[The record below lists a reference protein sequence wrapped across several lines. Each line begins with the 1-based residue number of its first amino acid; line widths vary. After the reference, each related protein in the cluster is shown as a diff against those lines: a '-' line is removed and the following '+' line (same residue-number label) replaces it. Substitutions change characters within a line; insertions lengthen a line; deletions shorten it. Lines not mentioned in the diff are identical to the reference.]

1 MKPLPTVAQLVDIA
15 MSAEEVDPINW
26 GELNITKEAAYE
38 MMANHALSLYSTQG
52 EDRDIILLSSF
63 TKLVVENFILNLRLQ
78 KYETR

>member
-38 MMANHALSLYSTQG
+38 MMANHALY
-52 EDRDIILLSSF
+52 DYY
-63 TKLVVENFILNLRLQ
+63 LRQ
-78 KYETR
+78 F